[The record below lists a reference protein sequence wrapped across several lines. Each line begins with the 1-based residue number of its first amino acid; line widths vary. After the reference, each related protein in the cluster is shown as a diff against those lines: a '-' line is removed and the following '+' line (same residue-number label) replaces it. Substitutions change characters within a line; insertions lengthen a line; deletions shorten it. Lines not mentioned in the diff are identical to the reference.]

1 MRATRKGGGGV
12 CLSAGG
18 GSKALPYGVLCQV
31 ESHLSQGGLWLRLAF
46 LSKVPLIRPEIIEVP
61 GHCHEAAVAKK

>member
-18 GSKALPYGVLCQV
+18 GSKALPYGLLLYGSSGPRILLISMSRETQR
-31 ESHLSQGGLWLRLAF
+31 SF
-46 LSKVPLIRPEIIEVP
+46 LIFN
-61 GHCHEAAVAKK
+61 C